1 MKAIYKGGQFQTGDF
16 AQILT
21 GVYILSIPT
30 IPNHVLR
37 QAHRKGTQGTEGK
50 EGIQGIGESSISNL

>member
-21 GVYILSIPT
+21 GIYSPVSLNGTRRLNPSVIP
-30 IPNHVLR
+30 
-37 QAHRKGTQGTEGK
+37 
-50 EGIQGIGESSISNL
+50 